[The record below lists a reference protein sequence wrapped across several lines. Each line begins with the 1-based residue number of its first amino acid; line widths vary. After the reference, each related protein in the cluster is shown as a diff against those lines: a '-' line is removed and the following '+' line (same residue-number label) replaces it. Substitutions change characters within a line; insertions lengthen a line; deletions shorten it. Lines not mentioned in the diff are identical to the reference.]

1 MSREAMNYDVVIV
14 GGGPSG
20 LSTAIKLKQLNSELN
35 VCLLEKGS
43 EIGAHI
49 LSGNVFETRA
59 LDELLPNWKELK
71 APVKTKVSK
80 EKFLF
85 LGKSKS
91 LSWPTWLL
99 PSVQKNHNNY
109 IISLA
114 NLCRWLAEQAE
125 ALGVEIFPGFPAN
138 EILYNDNGSVKGV
151 ATQDM
156 GIDKE
161 GNKKGNFEPG
171 IELLGEVTVFAEGCR
186 GHLGKQLIKN
196 FDLDYGKDSQQYGI
210 GFKEIW
216 EIDEKN
222 HEEGLV
228 MHTVGWPLD
237 NNTYGGSFVYHAENK
252 QIFLGYV
259 IGLDYKNP
267 HLSPFDEFQRFKTH
281 PAIKKIIEGGKRIS
295 YGARALIEG
304 GIQSLPKMYM
314 PGALLIGCDAG
325 TLNMPK
331 IKGAHTAMKSGMI
344 AAETI
349 VDYIKILNKHDTNL
363 DDHEISNKYHAGLS
377 FYEKNFKK
385 SWAYKELYAARNVK
399 PSFNWGLIL
408 GIIFTGID
416 QLLFRGK
423 LPLTLKHKHADH
435 ETLKL
440 ANEMPIIE
448 YPKPDGIITFDKT
461 SSVYLTGTNH
471 ADNQPVHLKLKDSN
485 LPINYT
491 LEKFDEPAQRYCP
504 AGVYEVQIENNIN
517 TFVINSQNCI
527 HCKTCDIKEP
537 SQNITWI
544 TPEGNG
550 GPKYGNM

>member
-1 MSREAMNYDVVIV
+1 MSREVMEYDVVIV

-20 LSTAIKLKQLNSELN
+20 LSTAIKLKQLNPDIN
-35 VCLLEKGS
+35 VCLLEKAS

-59 LDELLPNWKELK
+59 LDELFPNWKELN
-71 APVKTKVSK
+71 APIKTKVNK

-85 LGKSKS
+85 LGKTKS

-99 PSVQKNHNNY
+99 PKVQHNHNNY

-125 ALGVEIFPGFPAN
+125 ALGVEIFPGFPAS
-138 EILYNDNGSVKGV
+138 EVLYNEDGSVKGI

-156 GIDKE
+156 GLDKD
-161 GNKKGNFEPG
+161 GNKKDSFESG
-171 IELLGEVTVFAEGCR
+171 MELHGKVTVFAEGCR
-186 GHLGKQLIKN
+186 GHLGKQLIKK
-196 FDLDYGKDSQQYGI
+196 FELDKGKNPQQYGI

-216 EIDEKN
+216 EVKEEK

-228 MHTVGWPLD
+228 MHTAGWPLD
-237 NNTYGGSFVYHAENK
+237 KKTYGGSFVYHAENK
-252 QIFLGYV
+252 QVFLGYV

-281 PAIKKIIEGGKRIS
+281 PSIKVILEGGKRIS

-304 GIQSLPKMYM
+304 GLQSLPQMYM
-314 PGALLIGCDAG
+314 PGALLVGCDAG
-325 TLNMPK
+325 TLNTPK
-331 IKGAHTAMKSGMI
+331 IKGSHTAMKSGMI

-349 VDYIKILNKHDTNL
+349 VDYLKENK
-363 DDHEISNKYHAGLS
+363 SLS
-377 FYEKNFKK
+377 SYEDKFKK
-385 SWAYKELYAARNVK
+385 SWIYEELYAARNVK
-399 PSFNWGLIL
+399 PSFSWGLIL

-416 QLLFRGK
+416 QILFRGK
-423 LPLTLKHKHADH
+423 LPFTLKHKHSDH

-440 ANEMPIIE
+440 ANEMPKID
-448 YPKPDGIITFDKT
+448 YPKPDNVITFDKT

-471 ADNQPVHLKLKDSN
+471 TDNQPVHLKLKDKD
-485 LPINYT
+485 LPIKYT
-491 LEKFDEPAQRYCP
+491 LEKFAEPAQRYCP
-504 AGVYEVQIENNIN
+504 VGVYEIQNENNVEK
-517 TFVINSQNCI
+517 FVINSQNCI

-537 SQNITWI
+537 SQNITWV
-544 TPEGNG
+544 TPEGGG

>member
-1 MSREAMNYDVVIV
+1 MSREVMEYDVVIV

-20 LSTAIKLKQLNSELN
+20 LSAAIRLKQLKSDLN
-35 VCLLEKGS
+35 VCVLEKAS

-59 LDELLPNWKELK
+59 LDELIPNWKELNS
-71 APVKTKVSK
+71 PIKTKVSK

-85 LGKSKS
+85 LGKTKS

-99 PSVQKNHNNY
+99 PKVQQNHNNY

-125 ALGVEIFPGFPAN
+125 GLGVEIFPGFPAS
-138 EILYNDNGSVKGV
+138 EILYNDDGSVKGV

-156 GIDKE
+156 GLDKNGE
-161 GNKKGNFEPG
+161 KKDSYEPG
-171 IELLGEVTVFAEGCR
+171 MELHAKVTIFAEGCR
-186 GHLGKQLIKN
+186 GHLGKQLINKFELN
-196 FDLDYGKDSQQYGI
+196 NGKDPQQYGI

-216 EIDEKN
+216 EISEDQ
-222 HEEGLV
+222 HQEGLV
-228 MHTVGWPLD
+228 MHTAGWPLD
-237 NNTYGGSFVYHAENK
+237 NQTYGGSFIYHAENK

-281 PAIKKIIEGGKRIS
+281 PAIKKYIEKGKRIS

-314 PGALLIGCDAG
+314 PGALLVGCDAG

-331 IKGAHTAMKSGMI
+331 IKGSHTAMKSGMI

-349 VDYIKILNKHDTNL
+349 FEHLNQQKD
-363 DDHEISNKYHAGLS
+363 ISI
-377 FYEKNFKK
+377 YEEKFKK
-385 SWAYKELYAARNVK
+385 SWLYDELHAARNVK
-399 PSFNWGLIL
+399 PSFSWGLIL

-416 QLLFRGK
+416 QILFRGK
-423 LPLTLKHKHADH
+423 LPFTLRHKHADH
-435 ETLKL
+435 ETLKD
-440 ANEMPIIE
+440 AKNMPKID
-448 YPKPDGIITFDKT
+448 YPKPDNIITFDKT

-471 ADNQPVHLKLKDSN
+471 AENQPVHLKLKDPN

-491 LEKFDEPAQRYCP
+491 LEKYDEPAQRYCP
-504 AGVYEVQIENNIN
+504 VGVYEVQVENG
-517 TFVINSQNCI
+517 TSKFVINSQNCI

-537 SQNITWI
+537 SQNITWV
-544 TPEGNG
+544 TPEGGG